1 MIVDFWWPEFNL
13 AGEFDGKGK
22 YLRDEM
28 LAGRTTAEVLLA
40 EKDRENRIRALGP
53 TMVRWDWDIARSLPL
68 LDARLRAAGLR

>member
-40 EKDRENRIRALGP
+40 ELGP